1 MVKKG
6 KKDAGPTRKSFWDL
20 YSVCREQLGPRRSL
34 LRKVPPSRG
43 FAIDFTFGAHRLKKI
58 DFLQAAKLVEGYTL
72 AEHKA
77 CLRQVE
83 IINRDQWFASFWSEV
98 LGGVKPP
105 THQQWMWPRILL
117 GSARAAFR
125 RGNKTFAITKF
136 RQAVSAFNSVHKKW
150 MKYQQGLQK
159 GGARSITTIE
169 ITIIVLSTVVSVG
182 AGARLAGKS
191 VQVLGRTMAMPAK
204 GAALKMA
211 ATSAG
216 LSAYTGTAK
225 GAGLVGYGV
234 EKEIDVA
241 KIALDAGTAFVTSLV
256 GGKLSEKFLGL
267 LAPKVAAALT
277 HDKVV
282 VEAAR
287 RAGLLL
293 PNSYSVSQKLL
304 ADFVGGAGTNIVA
317 EAVKR
322 AVIKAKGKKITMLG
336 MIQLVTE
343 EIGKESLATALK
355 AYIASKAK

>member
-98 LGGVKPP
+98 LGRVKPP
-105 THQQWMWPRILL
+105 SHQQWMWPRILL

-125 RGNKTFAITKF
+125 RGNKTFAVAKL

-150 MKYQQGLQK
+150 VEYQQGLQK
-159 GGARSITTIE
+159 GAARSITTIE
-169 ITIIVLSTVVSVG
+169 ITIVVLSSVVSVG
-182 AGARLAGKS
+182 GGARLAGKS

-225 GAGLVGYGV
+225 GVGLVAYGV

-267 LAPKVAAALT
+267 LTPRIAAALT
-277 HDKVV
+277 HDKAL

-322 AVIKAKGKKITMLG
+322 AVMKAKGKKITMLKL
-336 MIQLVTE
+336 MQLVGE

-355 AYIASKAK
+355 AYLASKAK